1 MSAIVKHISVHPD
14 FKYARRTGIFD
25 DLDRKAAEEKA
36 AAKKNRQSNKLN
48 AFAFNYSPFIP
59 KDSK

>member
-36 AAKKNRQSNKLN
+36 AANKKRNGYKQTSYGY
-48 AFAFNYSPFIP
+48 NYSPYTP
-59 KDSK
+59 K